1 MTRHDRAAQL
11 WPLLALAAR
20 NRQILTYDMVSR
32 LTGVP
37 RPAVGGFLAPIQDFC
52 LRHKLPPL
60 TILVVSEETG
70 LPGAGLPL
78 PLRTC
83 PKLRWKFL
91 LFDWLG
97 HAAPSPEAFELSFG
111 EAKKQTPPAPQV

>member
-1 MTRHDRAAQL
+1 
-11 WPLLALAAR
+11 
-20 NRQILTYDMVSR
+20 MVSR

-70 LPGAGLPL
+70 LPGAGFIAAQDM
-78 PLRTC
+78 
-83 PKLRWKFL
+83 PKTQMEVFA
-91 LFDWLG
+91 FDWLG